1 MQIIARCPGCS
12 SVWLLNSSAADRRI
26 KCRRCRRLFK
36 VPKLEEV
43 AKAIKIITQAKGT
56 VYVDQ
61 NGKTYG

>member
-1 MQIIARCPGCS
+1 MRIIAKCPNCGNR
-12 SVWLLNSSAADRRI
+12 WLLDAGAADRRI
-26 KCRRCRRLFK
+26 KCRRWRRLFK